1 MTDTSP
7 PTPGDD
13 PENNSSNEE
22 PETSGKY
29 AKSYFAEVWQD
40 IIHAFMTL
48 TILANPL
55 GLKYSDPNAVAWRGY
70 PIIGALIGLI
80 SAMAFLFAFL
90 IGLSNF
96 ACAVIA
102 VAMPVLISGARHEQ
116 EVSQFMRHM
125 LRRGD
130 KRTDIESYGPT
141 FTTMTLAIL
150 LKIALIESLWV
161 EEIGELTV
169 SLALIAAATLSRT
182 AMIGCAY
189 LLRETGESA
198 SKPSNIG
205 DHLLETGLICGVIV
219 LLTLKITVAIASIL
233 AAAICVGGLI
243 LWAQNRPD
251 LKPAAVFGA
260 AQQISELLIL
270 VAIVAV

>member
-1 MTDTSP
+1 MTETTP
-7 PTPGDD
+7 PPNDDD
-13 PENNSSNEE
+13 PEQESSSEE
-22 PETSGKY
+22 PESSGKY

-55 GLKYSDPNAVAWRGY
+55 GLKYSDPDAIAWRGY

-169 SLALIAAATLSRT
+169 SMALIAAATLSRT

-189 LLRETGESA
+189 LLRETGDGA
-198 SKPSNIG
+198 AKPSNVG
-205 DHLLETGLICGVIV
+205 DHLLEAGLICGVIV
-219 LLTLKITVAIASIL
+219 LLTLKVSVAIASIL
-233 AAAICVGGLI
+233 AAVICVGGLI
-243 LWAQNRPD
+243 FWAQNRPD
-251 LKPAAVFGA
+251 LNRAAVFGT
-260 AQQISELLIL
+260 AQQLSELLVL

>member
-1 MTDTSP
+1 MTDTP
-7 PTPGDD
+7 PPNDND
-13 PENNSSNEE
+13 PKTDATDAE

-29 AKSYFAEVWQD
+29 AKSYFADVWQD

-48 TILANPL
+48 TILAGPL
-55 GLKYSDPNAVAWRGY
+55 GLKYSDPNAIAWRGY

-80 SAMAFLFAFL
+80 SAMAFFFAFL

-125 LRRGD
+125 LRRGE

-150 LKIALIESLWV
+150 LKIALIESLWI
-161 EEIGELTV
+161 EEIGEFNV
-169 SLALIAAATLSRT
+169 AMALVAAATLSRT

-189 LLRETGESA
+189 LLEGTGDDA
-198 SKPSNIG
+198 SKPANIG
-205 DHLLETGLICGVIV
+205 DHLIEAGLICGVV
-219 LLTLKITVAIASIL
+219 VFLTLNISVAIASIL
-233 AAAICVGGLI
+233 AAIICVGGLI
-243 LWAQNRPD
+243 FWAQNRPK
-251 LKPAAVFGA
+251 LHRAWVFGT
-260 AQQISELLIL
+260 AQQISELLVL

>member
-1 MTDTSP
+1 MTDTP
-7 PTPGDD
+7 PPPPEDTP
-13 PENNSSNEE
+13 EAETTSEE
-22 PETSGKY
+22 PESSGKY

-55 GLKYSDPNAVAWRGY
+55 GLKYSDPDAIAWRGY
-70 PIIGALIGLI
+70 PIIGALIGLL
-80 SAMAFLFAFL
+80 SALAFLFAFL

-150 LKIALIESLWV
+150 LKIALIESLWI
-161 EEIGELTV
+161 EEIGALYV
-169 SLALIAAATLSRT
+169 SMALIAAATLSRT

-189 LLRETGESA
+189 LLRENGEADSRPA
-198 SKPSNIG
+198 HIG

-219 LLTLKITVAIASIL
+219 FLTLNISVAIASIL
-233 AAAICVGGLI
+233 AAVLCVGGLI

-251 LKPAAVFGA
+251 LNRAAVFGT
-260 AQQISELLIL
+260 AQQISELLVL